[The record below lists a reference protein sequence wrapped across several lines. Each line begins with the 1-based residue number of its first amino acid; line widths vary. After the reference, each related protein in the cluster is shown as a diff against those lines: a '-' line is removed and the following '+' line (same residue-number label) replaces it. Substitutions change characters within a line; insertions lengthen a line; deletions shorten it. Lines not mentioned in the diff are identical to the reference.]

1 ARHRAPHQDRG
12 HRELATV
19 GGRPATCHALFQPLR
34 AVRLRRR
41 RSAGVERLSTILSP
55 VAAALKW
62 TIVTF
67 VLAIVSAGTAYAQ
80 SAAKLPVIGI
90 LATGQLRTG
99 PPYPALERAL
109 GELGLVD
116 GQNVRIEFR
125 MAEGHIERLPDLAVE
140 LVRANVDVIVAGGTM
155 PSLDAA
161 RRAARVIPIVMIAVD
176 YDPLE
181 TKVVSSLGRPG
192 GNITGVFIRQVE
204 LTAKRMELLKEIA
217 PKAKRIAIFTDPFTV
232 EQFKMA
238 ESTAPTFGLR
248 LQPVKFNTLPYD
260 YAAAF
265 ASVAKERS
273 GAALVMVG
281 PNFFRDRAQL
291 IEIAT
296 RQRVPT
302 MFPLPEFSDAGGL
315 IAYGANLD
323 ATFAS
328 AARYIDKI
336 LKGVKPADLPVEQ
349 PKTFELVVN
358 TKTAKTIGM
367 TLPQSILFRADRLI
381 E

>member
-1 ARHRAPHQDRG
+1 VRRVVGGDGGRVHLGAPRRHRRRGAHGRHRVGAARHRAPHQDGR
-12 HRELATV
+12 HRELAATS
-19 GGRPATCHALFQPLR
+19 GGHAARYPLLQPVR

-41 RSAGVERLSTILSP
+41 RPARVERLSGIPSP
-55 VAAALKW
+55 VATALKR
-62 TIVTF
+62 TIVAF
-67 VLAIVSAGTAYAQ
+67 VLAILSAGTAYAQ

-90 LATGQLRTG
+90 LATGQLRTA

-116 GQNVRIEFR
+116 GQSVRIEFR

-140 LVRANVDVIVAGGTM
+140 LVRANVDVIVAGGTL

-161 RRAARVIPIVMIAVD
+161 RRATRAIPMVMIAVD

-181 TKVVSSLGRPG
+181 TKVVSSLSRPG

-232 EQFKMA
+232 DQFKMA

-248 LQPVKFNTLPYD
+248 LQPVKFKTLPYD

-296 RQRVPT
+296 RQRIP
-302 MFPLPEFSDAGGL
+302 M
-315 IAYGANLD
+315 
-323 ATFAS
+323 
-328 AARYIDKI
+328 
-336 LKGVKPADLPVEQ
+336 
-349 PKTFELVVN
+349 
-358 TKTAKTIGM
+358 
-367 TLPQSILFRADRLI
+367 
-381 E
+381 